1 MRRLIV
7 VAAVALSSCRW
18 ASLRDQREGMRVL
31 RAEAYA
37 VEWLFELNQSE
48 ARFESRTKRFGS
60 LEDLHMMLVPDG
72 FSASFRLA
80 DATAYSAA
88 FRPTGNGRNGY
99 FTDQS
104 MIIRRCPRSEKPSVS
119 CPSID
124 EPILIAP
131 KQPFEVPHYRN
142 PRPMIRPEA
151 WEPPHEDVHPL
162 TDICARTAPFAM
174 ADMVVQAAPGTR

>member
-1 MRRLIV
+1 MRRLIAIVAV
-7 VAAVALSSCRW
+7 VLSSCQW
-18 ASLRDQREGMRVL
+18 ASRRDQREEMRVV

-48 ARFESRTKRFGS
+48 ARFESRTKGFGT

-104 MIIRRCPRSEKPSVS
+104 MIIRRCPRSEEPSVS
-119 CPSID
+119 CPPID
-124 EPILIAP
+124 EPTLIS
-131 KQPFEVPHYRN
+131 K
-142 PRPMIRPEA
+142 
-151 WEPPHEDVHPL
+151 
-162 TDICARTAPFAM
+162 
-174 ADMVVQAAPGTR
+174 